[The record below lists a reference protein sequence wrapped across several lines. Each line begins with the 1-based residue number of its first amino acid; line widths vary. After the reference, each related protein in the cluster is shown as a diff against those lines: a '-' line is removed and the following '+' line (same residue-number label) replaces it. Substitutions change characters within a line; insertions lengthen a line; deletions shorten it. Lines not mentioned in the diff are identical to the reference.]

1 MPRTAARKDYTLFVV
16 CDSWIGADRIVPLKL
31 KASSG
36 GSYCW
41 THADIEDTQ
50 GPALLSP
57 SVDGCGHVAICS
69 EPGVHGIFAGC

>member
-1 MPRTAARKDYTLFVV
+1 LDGGATGQLVEVKFMPRTAARKDYTLFVV

-57 SVDGCGHVAICS
+57 PVNGC
-69 EPGVHGIFAGC
+69 